1 MLRKQLQRSLLLHVI
16 TYLSSKCVKSV
27 GKMKKTDFFPKTRIQ
42 KFLDKSPWD
51 SHCNIHMFL
60 SFLVS
65 LLKRCILFE
74 NFSQFSLPSPY
85 TKSKLEKKFWI
96 YASNSVCGE
105 GGGSDLCG
113 LDNAPEKQ
121 KCPKTFVHDC
131 RQAKMLMTIGQHIKT
146 FSSPKLMIAFQ
157 ITGKRSDLQHH
168 G

>member
-96 YASNSVCGE
+96 YASNIVCGE
-105 GGGSDLCG
+105 RGGGG
-113 LDNAPEKQ
+113 VGP
-121 KCPKTFVHDC
+121 VW
-131 RQAKMLMTIGQHIKT
+131 I
-146 FSSPKLMIAFQ
+146 
-157 ITGKRSDLQHH
+157 GKRPRKAKVSQDFCP
-168 G
+168 

>member
-96 YASNSVCGE
+96 YASNIVCGE
-105 GGGSDLCG
+105 GGGRTCVDWKT
-113 LDNAPEKQ
+113 PQ
-121 KCPKTFVHDC
+121 KSKSVP
-131 RQAKMLMTIGQHIKT
+131 RLL
-146 FSSPKLMIAFQ
+146 SMIV
-157 ITGKRSDLQHH
+157 GRRRC
-168 G
+168 

>member
-1 MLRKQLQRSLLLHVI
+1 
-16 TYLSSKCVKSV
+16 
-27 GKMKKTDFFPKTRIQ
+27 MKKTDFFPKTRIQ

-96 YASNSVCGE
+96 YASNIVCGE
-105 GGGSDLCG
+105 GGGG
-113 LDNAPEKQ
+113 GGP
-121 KCPKTFVHDC
+121 VW
-131 RQAKMLMTIGQHIKT
+131 I
-146 FSSPKLMIAFQ
+146 
-157 ITGKRSDLQHH
+157 GKRPRKAKVSQDFCP
-168 G
+168 

>member
-16 TYLSSKCVKSV
+16 TYLSSKCVISV

-96 YASNSVCGE
+96 YASNIVCGE
-105 GGGSDLCG
+105 GGGGRTCVDWKT
-113 LDNAPEKQ
+113 PQ
-121 KCPKTFVHDC
+121 KSKSVP
-131 RQAKMLMTIGQHIKT
+131 RLL
-146 FSSPKLMIAFQ
+146 SMIV
-157 ITGKRSDLQHH
+157 GRRRC
-168 G
+168 

>member
-1 MLRKQLQRSLLLHVI
+1 MLRKQLQRSLLFHVI

-27 GKMKKTDFFPKTRIQ
+27 GKMKKTDLFPKTRIQ

-60 SFLVS
+60 SFLGS

-74 NFSQFSLPSPY
+74 NFSQFSLPPPY
-85 TKSKLEKKFWI
+85 TKSKHI
-96 YASNSVCGE
+96 VCGE
-105 GGGSDLCG
+105 GGLDLCE
-113 LDNAPEKQ
+113 LENAPKMQ

-131 RQAKMLMTIGQHIKT
+131 RQAKILMTIGQHIKT
-146 FSSPKLMIAFQ
+146 FSSPQLMIAFQ
-157 ITGKRSDLQHH
+157 NTDKRSDSQHH

>member
-16 TYLSSKCVKSV
+16 TYLSSKCV

-96 YASNSVCGE
+96 YASNIVCGE
-105 GGGSDLCG
+105 GGGVG
-113 LDNAPEKQ
+113 P
-121 KCPKTFVHDC
+121 VW
-131 RQAKMLMTIGQHIKT
+131 I
-146 FSSPKLMIAFQ
+146 
-157 ITGKRSDLQHH
+157 GKRPRKAKVSQDFCP
-168 G
+168 